1 MDILILSNSFMVRE
15 SIYNLIRKIYESV
28 NIDAIDVNAY
38 LSKENFKNYNLTIG
52 HTYNT
57 GLKDIKSFFE
67 LKEQSDRFIVFDQL
81 KNENILKICIENNI
95 DGYITDFEDEY
106 EFKYIINKIIN
117 GSKFYDSDL
126 VQKLMGRKKSD
137 LALLLTDREKEV
149 MIEVSKGLSNKEISE
164 KLNITEFTVKKHL
177 SKVMSKFNYRS
188 RKDIIIN
195 YDNQQ

>member
-38 LSKENFKNYNLTIG
+38 LSKDNFKNYNLTIG
-52 HTYNT
+52 HTHNT

-106 EFKYIINKIIN
+106 EFKYIINKVIN

-149 MIEVSKGLSNKEISE
+149 MLEVSKGLSNKEISE

-195 YDNQQ
+195 HDNQQ